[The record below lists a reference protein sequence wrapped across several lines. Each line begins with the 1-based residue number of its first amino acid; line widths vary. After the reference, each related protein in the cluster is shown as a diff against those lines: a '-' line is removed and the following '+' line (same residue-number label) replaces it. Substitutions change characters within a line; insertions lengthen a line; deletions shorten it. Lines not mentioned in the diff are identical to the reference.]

1 MAIQTF
7 ILQKQQ
13 RASEFVMDSNEE
25 NDHLSFH
32 GIHKNQ
38 FPNLIQAPDPT
49 NATSKDAHHNNP
61 TVRFGRHVH
70 SLLQRQLHFF
80 LVI

>member
-1 MAIQTF
+1 
-7 ILQKQQ
+7 
-13 RASEFVMDSNEE
+13 MDSNEE
-25 NDHLSFH
+25 NDYLSFH

-49 NATSKDAHHNNP
+49 NATSKDAYHNNP
-61 TVRFGRHVH
+61 IVSFGRHVH
-70 SLLQRQLHFF
+70 SLLLQRQLHFF